1 MARKSRCR
9 SKSPKRSK
17 RSKRSRRSRGGRFG
31 RTLAKA
37 VVPFGLLMTQ
47 KHLHSKKARSYL
59 KVKEKISI
67 PDKIALLD
75 QPRYC

>member
-47 KHLHSKKARSYL
+47 KHLHSKKRRKGRKGRKRGKTS
-59 KVKEKISI
+59 K
-67 PDKIALLD
+67 
-75 QPRYC
+75 R

>member
-9 SKSPKRSK
+9 SKSPRRSK
-17 RSKRSRRSRGGRFG
+17 RSRRSRRSRGGRFG

-47 KHLHSKKARSYL
+47 KHLQKRRKGR
-59 KVKEKISI
+59 KGRKGRKTN
-67 PDKIALLD
+67 K
-75 QPRYC
+75 R